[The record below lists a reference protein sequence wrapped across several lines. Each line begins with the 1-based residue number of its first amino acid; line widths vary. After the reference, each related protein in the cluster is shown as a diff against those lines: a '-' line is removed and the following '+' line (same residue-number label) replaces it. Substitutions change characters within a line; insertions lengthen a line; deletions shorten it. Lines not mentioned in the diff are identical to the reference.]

1 MSAGEAAVGKLPAIK
16 RDRRT
21 EMERCSSTTDY
32 TDFTDVFQRG
42 DDRLLAARS
51 AD

>member
-1 MSAGEAAVGKLPAIK
+1 MSAGEEAVGKLPAIK

-21 EMERCSSTTDY
+21 EVKRCSSTTDY
-32 TDFTDVFQRG
+32 TDFTIVFQRG
-42 DDRLLAARS
+42 DERRLAARS